1 MLGLGNT
8 LSGGIVPAAASFENT
23 YSIAFDATDDF
34 MVSGSNVS
42 YDEGSFI
49 TWAKHTG
56 TSNQIFWHVAGSYYL
71 YRYST
76 DELRFR
82 HPMTGSTNVTANIN
96 DGNWHCIVG
105 TAEGGSG
112 SSSTVKIY
120 VDGSLVVT
128 DTDTRTYTAP
138 DDVITFGAWPNPS
151 LVLNGSLDEVGFWSS
166 VLSASEVTEL
176 YNSGTPIDLS
186 SDAGDYSSSSNLL
199 NWWRMGDGDT
209 YPTIQDNEGSN
220 NLTMTNMS
228 SGDIEAEVP
237 EE

>member
-1 MLGLGNT
+1 MNNILKRRRRSIGAVNVYSNT
-8 LSGGIVPAAASFENT
+8 K
-23 YSIAFDATDDF
+23 SINFDATDDY

-49 TWAKHTG
+49 TWAKYTG
-56 TSNQIFWHVAGSYYL
+56 ASNQIFWHVSGNYYL
-71 YRYST
+71 YYLSGSI
-76 DELRFR
+76 LRFR

-112 SSSTVKIY
+112 SSSTIKIY

-128 DTDTRTYTAP
+128 DTDTRTYTVTAN
-138 DDVITFGAWPNPS
+138 VITLGAWPTPS
-151 LVLNGSLDEVGFWSS
+151 LVLNGSLDEVAFWSS

-186 SDAGDYSSSSNLL
+186 SDIGNYSSSSNLL

-209 YPTIQDNEGSN
+209 YPTIQDNQGSN
-220 NLTMTNMS
+220 DLTMTNMT
-228 SGDIEAEVP
+228 SGDIVADVP
-237 EE
+237 

>member
-1 MLGLGNT
+1 MNNILKRRRRSVGAVNLYSNT
-8 LSGGIVPAAASFENT
+8 K
-23 YSIAFDATDDF
+23 SINFDATDDY

-49 TWAKHTG
+49 TWVKHTG
-56 TSNQIFWHVAGSYYL
+56 ASNQIFWHVSGNYYL
-71 YRYST
+71 YQYTSGG
-76 DELRFR
+76 LRFR

-112 SSSTVKIY
+112 SSSTIKIY
-120 VDGSLVVT
+120 VDGSLIIT
-128 DTDTRTYTAP
+128 DTDTRTYTVTAN
-138 DDVITFGAWPNPS
+138 VITLGAWLDPTR
-151 LVLNGSLDEVGFWSS
+151 LVLNGSLDEVAFWSS

-186 SDAGDYSSSSNLL
+186 SDTGNYSSSSNLL

-209 YPTIQDNEGSN
+209 YPTIQDNQGSN
-220 NLTMTNMS
+220 DLTMTNMT
-228 SGDIEAEVP
+228 SGDIVADVP
-237 EE
+237 